1 MKRVVITGLG
11 IISPVGNNI
20 SDYFQNLC
28 QGVCGI
34 GPITHFDTADY
45 KVHLAAEVKD
55 FHPADFGLENTRRMD
70 LYTQYAMAAA
80 VQAARD
86 SGIVGSVAPDR
97 LGVYVGSGIGG
108 MHTFT
113 SETEKLLSRGP
124 GRVSPLFIPMMIANI
139 AAGNIA
145 MAMDAQG
152 PCLPVVTACATS
164 THTVGEA
171 FHAIA
176 HG

>member
-70 LYTQYAMAAA
+70 LYTQYAMAG
-80 VQAARD
+80 RR
-86 SGIVGSVAPDR
+86 SGR
-97 LGVYVGSGIGG
+97 Q
-108 MHTFT
+108 
-113 SETEKLLSRGP
+113 R
-124 GRVSPLFIPMMIANI
+124 
-139 AAGNIA
+139 
-145 MAMDAQG
+145 
-152 PCLPVVTACATS
+152 
-164 THTVGEA
+164 
-171 FHAIA
+171 
-176 HG
+176 